1 MDEWRDVV
9 VLSIA
14 IGGTAALW
22 AVIVGWVGV
31 AWAKGR
37 RQRGLVL
44 AGTTRVSLASRTLLA
59 WADRKPWK
67 FVLSFAAITAAIT
80 VIVTVVV
87 GVGWLHRGQQRVNRE
102 RQFALPFGGLNTP
115 HGVAVDAAGNVY
127 VADTG
132 ANRVLKL
139 AAGSS
144 TQTVLPFS
152 GLNFSVEGVNFSTG
166 TAGVAVDAAGTVYV
180 TDTGNNRVLK
190 LAADSPTQ
198 TVLPFTGLN
207 YPFSVAVDAAAD
219 VYVADTYNARLVKLA
234 AGSSAQ
240 TVLPSSGG
248 DTPDAVA
255 VDNAGTVYTD
265 FSRQGACRQNCGYV
279 GRLEGLTS
287 WTKLP
292 SAGPHDY
299 VAVDA
304 ADNVYVTAGGDPGGV
319 KRLAR
324 GSNSWTALP
333 GPAGMIGFRSPGGL
347 AVDTRGNVY
356 VTDNLG
362 PGEQDDGQGVVL
374 KLPTG

>member
-1 MDEWRDVV
+1 MDEWRDVAG
-9 VLSIA
+9 LSFA

-22 AVIVGWVGV
+22 ALIIGGVGV

-37 RQRGLVL
+37 SQRGLVL
-44 AGTTRVSLASRTLLA
+44 AGTTRVSLASRTLLG

-67 FVLSFAAITAAIT
+67 FVLSFAAITATIT
-80 VIVTVVV
+80 VIVTVAV
-87 GVGWLHRGQQRVNRE
+87 GVGWLHRGQQRTDRE
-102 RQFALPFGGLNTP
+102 RQFALPFSGLQTP
-115 HGVAVDAAGNVY
+115 HGVAVDTAGNVY

-132 ANRVLKL
+132 TNRVLKL
-139 AAGSS
+139 AAGSN
-144 TQTVLPFS
+144 TQTVLPFN
-152 GLNFSVEGVNFSTG
+152 GLDFSVEGVKFSTG

-180 TDTGNNRVLK
+180 ADTGNHRVVK
-190 LAADSPTQ
+190 LAAGSGTQ
-198 TVLPFTGLN
+198 TVLPFTGLR
-207 YPFSVAVDAAAD
+207 YPFSVAVDTAD
-219 VYVADTYNARLVKLA
+219 NVYVADTYNARLVKLA

-240 TVLPSSGG
+240 TVLSSSGG
-248 DTPDAVA
+248 DTPDGVA
-255 VDNAGTVYTD
+255 VDTAGTVYTD
-265 FSRQGACRQNCGYV
+265 FSRNACRQDCGYV

-292 SAGPHDY
+292 SPGPQDY

-304 ADNVYVTAGGDPGGV
+304 AGNVYVTAGGDTGGV

-324 GSNSWTALP
+324 GSNSWTTLP
-333 GPAGMIGFRSPGGL
+333 GAAGMVGFRSPGGL

-362 PGEQDDGQGVVL
+362 PSEHADTQGVAL